1 MTMKSITSSLA
12 ALVIGGMVVAA
23 APAAAQ
29 CGSSEPVTLF
39 GGQTIDTGTVTISND
54 ASNIYVTYTTN
65 DPWVMTAVH
74 LAVADSLDGI
84 PQNRNSNPLPGHF
97 PINSTFNPSVTT
109 ITYTIP
115 LGNFTTGET
124 LFIGAQAEVQAP
136 GNQGGSQT
144 AWGFGPRFGGHNWAT
159 YVNYTVQECGPPRE

>member
-1 MTMKSITSSLA
+1 MRSHYLLFP
-12 ALVIGGMVVAA
+12 ALLLCLMAAA

-29 CGSSEPVTLF
+29 CGSSTTATLF

-54 ASNIYVTYTTN
+54 SSSLTVTYTTN
-65 DPWVMTAVH
+65 DPWVISAVH

-84 PQNRNSNPLPGHF
+84 PQNRNHNPLPGHF
-97 PINSTFNPSVTT
+97 PINTTYDPPVTT
-109 ITYTIP
+109 VSFVIP
-115 LGNFTTGET
+115 LDGFTTGET

-136 GNQGGSQT
+136 GSQDGSQT

-159 YVNYTVQECGPPRE
+159 YINYTVQPCGPPIE